1 MWADEILKAGVG
13 NIAVD
18 LAASFEIAQIN
29 QLSRQQTG
37 IVKGKSKCLERM
49 STKGKHHPVI
59 WLHISN
65 SKKGNMQLSNA
76 SFFDRAME
84 VHNKAL
90 NAIYPTLFKDTPQEN
105 EAFGTSGT

>member
-37 IVKGKSKCLERM
+37 IVKGKS
-49 STKGKHHPVI
+49 
-59 WLHISN
+59 
-65 SKKGNMQLSNA
+65 
-76 SFFDRAME
+76 
-84 VHNKAL
+84 
-90 NAIYPTLFKDTPQEN
+90 
-105 EAFGTSGT
+105 